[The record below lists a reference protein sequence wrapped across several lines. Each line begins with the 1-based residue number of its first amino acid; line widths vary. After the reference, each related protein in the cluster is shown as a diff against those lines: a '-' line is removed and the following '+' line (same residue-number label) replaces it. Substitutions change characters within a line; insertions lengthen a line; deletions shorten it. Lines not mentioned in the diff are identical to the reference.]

1 MQRENER
8 DKKSET
14 RIGLIYFA
22 DAITMSVLV
31 KICGITNVRDAV
43 HALDA
48 GADWIGLNLVGGP
61 RKVTIAFVLKVNENL
76 RQPDRVVVLGEHEN
90 LTIWKVDSFFESG
103 IVHFQIYGQMSLNR
117 QREMQERGCKVI
129 HVQHVSGMESFDALD
144 HYLEQRHEK
153 LPDFLLFDA
162 PIRVEDGALGGTGR
176 LANWRAI
183 EMAQQQG
190 RDRAWPPIIL
200 AGGLNPDN
208 VAEAVQRIR
217 PFAVDVSSGVEKSPG
232 VKDRAKVEAFIAAAK
247 GA

>member
-22 DAITMSVLV
+22 DAMTMSVLV
-31 KICGITNVRDAV
+31 KICGITRLRDAE
-43 HALDA
+43 HALEA
-48 GADWIGLNLVGGP
+48 GADWIGLNLIGGP
-61 RKVTIAFVLKVNENL
+61 RRVTGNIISHLIEDVHRLAHIVMLYKHDSVWSIYA
-76 RQPDRVVVLGEHEN
+76 QADR
-90 LTIWKVDSFFESG
+90 G
-103 IVHFQIYGQMSLNR
+103 IKLFQLYGQMKLAD
-117 QREMQERGCKVI
+117 QRAIQERGCKVI
-129 HVQHVSGMESFDALD
+129 YVQHVTDAESFDVLD

-153 LPDFLLFDA
+153 PPDFVLFDA
-162 PIRVEDGALGGTGR
+162 PIRTEDGALGGTGR

-247 GA
+247 GV